1 MMICRRGL
9 HESCRARESRSKH
22 VRAARAS
29 VLCAAS
35 ALLPVALCGGLG
47 TRLWPLSREHY
58 RKHLL
63 PLIGDDTTLQ
73 STVRRVENMGGII
86 GEVLPPL
93 VICNE
98 EYRFL
103 IAQQLNAGGRAE
115 GASLVESCG
124 RNTAPALTLAALL

>member
-1 MMICRRGL
+1 MKVATL
-9 HESCRARESRSKH
+9 VNPEATPSAPLAH
-22 VRAARAS
+22 AS
-29 VLCAAS
+29 SATAS

-47 TRLWPLSREHY
+47 TRLWPLLPLSREHY
-58 RKHLL
+58 RKQLL

-73 STVRRVENMGGII
+73 STVRRLENLDGII
-86 GEVLPPL
+86 GEVLLPL